1 MKPIINI
8 LAALFL
14 LLSYG
19 YTIISFNISSRLI
32 KKMKAQQIEGGEC
45 RFTAIQKASLPDLDA
60 KAKTA
65 LLLKLSVQII
75 YVFLGLTICLLILT
89 ARDF

>member
-8 LAALFL
+8 LAVLFL

-19 YTIISFNISSRLI
+19 YAIISFNINSSRVTD
-32 KKMKAQQIEGGEC
+32 M
-45 RFTAIQKASLPDLDA
+45 QKIDLPDLDA
-60 KAKTA
+60 KGKTA

-75 YVFLGLTICLLILT
+75 YVFLGLTICLLILA

>member
-1 MKPIINI
+1 M

-14 LLSYG
+14 LLSCG
-19 YTIISFNISSRLI
+19 YAVISFNISSRLI
-32 KKMKAQQIEGGEC
+32 KKLKMQQIESGEC
-45 RFTAIQKASLPDLDA
+45 RVTDMQKAPLPDLDA
-60 KAKTA
+60 RGKTA

-75 YVFLGLTICLLILT
+75 YVFLGLTICLLILA